1 MAERPVRAD
10 GPDAGSDVDTVCALT
25 VKAPF
30 YLVSELAPAMAERGH
45 GAGINV
51 STMVAEYGAPGM
63 ALYGSS
69 EAALNL
75 LTKSWAAEYG
85 PRGVRFNAVEPGRTG
100 TEARPV
106 RVRI

>member
-1 MAERPVRAD
+1 M
-10 GPDAGSDVDTVCALT
+10 
-25 VKAPF
+25 KAPF
-30 YLVSELAPAMAERGH
+30 YLVSEFAPAMAERGH